1 MIQISKPNS
10 NEKPPKPHTFAP
22 RITLL
27 SIIQSFLMNRF
38 CIAIVLLVVCSNLNG
53 QIINVE
59 DKRVR
64 LKDSIA
70 FKGYADIA
78 LNVYKNDKSF
88 LAINASTQLEQV
100 YLKHLFL
107 LIGGYN
113 LVKAGN
119 SNFLNDGFGHFRY
132 NYDVSKKVV
141 FEAFTQ
147 AQYNQRTRSKF
158 RGLVGTG
165 LRFKFRLSDKQR
177 FYLGTALMF
186 EHNQFSDA
194 TPRQYDIRLSH
205 YLSMNIAISD
215 KVKFNNTTYIQPI
228 LTDLSNYRMASQ
240 ANLMFQISKRLVF
253 KVSANLVL
261 DRDARLP
268 PSVPDL
274 IYAWTNGLR
283 WEFGQ

>member
-1 MIQISKPNS
+1 MK
-10 NEKPPKPHTFAP
+10 
-22 RITLL
+22 RL
-27 SIIQSFLMNRF
+27 
-38 CIAIVLLVVCSNLNG
+38 CIAVVLLFVCFSLNG

-70 FKGYADIA
+70 FKGYVDIA
-78 LNVYKNDKSF
+78 LNVYKNDKSL
-88 LAINASTQLEQV
+88 LAVSASSQLERI

-119 SNFLNDGFGHFRY
+119 SNFLNDGFGHLRY

-147 AQYNQRTRSKF
+147 AQYNQRTRSQF
-158 RGLVGTG
+158 RGLVGSG
-165 LRFKFRLSDKQR
+165 ARFKFRLSDKQR
-177 FYLGTALMF
+177 FYLGTAVMF

-194 TPRQYDIRLSH
+194 TLRQYDVRLSQ

-215 KVKFNNTTYIQPI
+215 KVKFNNTTYIQPV

-240 ANLMFQISKRLVF
+240 GNLLFQISKKLVF

-261 DRDARLP
+261 DRDVRLP

-274 IYAWTNGLR
+274 IYSWTNGLR
-283 WEFGQ
+283 WEFGE

>member
-1 MIQISKPNS
+1 
-10 NEKPPKPHTFAP
+10 
-22 RITLL
+22 
-27 SIIQSFLMNRF
+27 MNCF
-38 CIAIVLLVVCSNLNG
+38 SIAIVLLVLCFNLNG

-70 FKGYADIA
+70 FKGYTDIA
-78 LNVYKNDKSF
+78 LNVYKNDKSL
-88 LAINASTQLEQV
+88 LAVNASSQLEYV
-100 YLKHLFL
+100 HVKHLFL

-119 SNFLNDGFGHFRY
+119 SNFLNDGFGHLRY
-132 NYDVSKKVV
+132 NYDVSKKIV

-147 AQYNQRTRSKF
+147 AQYNQRTRSQF

-165 LRFKFRLSDKQR
+165 ARFKFRLSDKQR
-177 FYLGTALMF
+177 FYLGTAVMF

-194 TPRQYDIRLSH
+194 TLRQYDVRLSN

-240 ANLMFQISKRLVF
+240 ANLLFQISKRLVF

-283 WEFGQ
+283 WEFGE